1 MKHSPFPDKPREGVW
16 YVNQIRR
23 GAEAMVK
30 VYCYS
35 KCTTCRKALKWL
47 DDNKIEYELLDIK
60 EEHPNEE
67 TLRQLHKKSGLP
79 LKRFFNTSGQLYREM
94 ELSKKLPNM
103 SEDEMFRLLAS
114 DGMLVKRPLLITSD
128 KVLTGFKEETWGETL
143 IAEINRG

>member
-23 GAEAMVK
+23 GAKAMVK